1 MRTVE
6 IYFNDLTFK
15 AQKRLLKAFN
25 TSEKDENWDIT
36 PIAIIE
42 REEDTCQSTE

>member
-1 MRTVE
+1 MRTIE

-15 AQKRLLKAFN
+15 AQKRLLKALN
-25 TSEKDENWDIT
+25 TSEKEENWDIM
-36 PIAIIE
+36 PLAIIE